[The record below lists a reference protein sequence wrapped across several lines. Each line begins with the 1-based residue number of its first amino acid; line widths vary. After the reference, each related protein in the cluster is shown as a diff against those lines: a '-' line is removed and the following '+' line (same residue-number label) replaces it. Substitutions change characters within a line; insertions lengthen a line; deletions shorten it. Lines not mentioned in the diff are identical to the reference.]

1 MITGRLPSVS
11 SSPVRLPQ
19 SIQQSS
25 VQRPVNQTY
34 NQQNQGN
41 MIPVQLGSAGYVPT
55 SAMLQSQVQPMRSNV
70 SGLAQLGSSNVVQSQ
85 PQLNTLYGSL
95 GPQGRQ
101 YSIDIQAPIASLP
114 QPQVQG
120 SLPAALGSNI
130 GQQIQSNVAIAGL
143 PRLGSN
149 VQQAQPMIS
158 GLGSNVQQNQ
168 PNVAIAGLPRLGS
181 NVQQTQPMISG
192 LGSNVLT
199 SNVQQ
204 TQPMISSALPRLG
217 SNVQQAQP
225 MISGLPRLG
234 SNVSSQIPGTYQPN
248 ITSSIPS
255 TAVSSIPGSTIP
267 RVIPGST
274 RPSDNVIRSRENSLR
289 TAPTTSIN
297 SSPRVQGLSIPVT
310 QRSQGNRT
318 RPTQDIV
325 SNMEIIPLDQSNQ
338 EEWLRSLQ
346 DFIIRR
352 IAPLVE
358 PDQEKWQYLVN
369 DEAMK
374 VWAPTFTDFSYNP
387 NVGENY
393 ESLEKIGDTFSK
405 AAFNQ
410 YLHDKFPDID
420 EVELTEITNY
430 YLSKNQQAEMAL
442 SLGLPTMLRT
452 YLDKN
457 THIFEDLMEALYGAL
472 MKIGSDSHSPGV
484 GYLYTYNL
492 TKSLYDG
499 INIDRSLSAG
509 REKTSIKEIFDKL
522 GWGQVIE
529 QWDQAKEE
537 FKVKV
542 PARAI
547 EELRQ
552 IQIDIPDGVI
562 GVGQAHSKSAAS
574 SRAYKSADEFFT
586 SVGITR
592 EWADQQKNARS
603 PNIEEQQLEAQ
614 ALEKAKSQG
623 IESLDV
629 ATVRTTVRD
638 KYYQLIGTDANG
650 RKFVLMTL
658 RSNTPSRANIDI
670 YQAFI
675 RS

>member
-1 MITGRLPSVS
+1 
-11 SSPVRLPQ
+11 
-19 SIQQSS
+19 
-25 VQRPVNQTY
+25 
-34 NQQNQGN
+34 
-41 MIPVQLGSAGYVPT
+41 
-55 SAMLQSQVQPMRSNV
+55 
-70 SGLAQLGSSNVVQSQ
+70 
-85 PQLNTLYGSL
+85 
-95 GPQGRQ
+95 
-101 YSIDIQAPIASLP
+101 
-114 QPQVQG
+114 
-120 SLPAALGSNI
+120 
-130 GQQIQSNVAIAGL
+130 
-143 PRLGSN
+143 
-149 VQQAQPMIS
+149 
-158 GLGSNVQQNQ
+158 
-168 PNVAIAGLPRLGS
+168 
-181 NVQQTQPMISG
+181 
-192 LGSNVLT
+192 
-199 SNVQQ
+199 
-204 TQPMISSALPRLG
+204 
-217 SNVQQAQP
+217 
-225 MISGLPRLG
+225 
-234 SNVSSQIPGTYQPN
+234 
-248 ITSSIPS
+248 
-255 TAVSSIPGSTIP
+255 
-267 RVIPGST
+267 
-274 RPSDNVIRSRENSLR
+274 
-289 TAPTTSIN
+289 
-297 SSPRVQGLSIPVT
+297 
-310 QRSQGNRT
+310 
-318 RPTQDIV
+318 
-325 SNMEIIPLDQSNQ
+325 
-338 EEWLRSLQ
+338 
-346 DFIIRR
+346 
-352 IAPLVE
+352 
-358 PDQEKWQYLVN
+358 
-369 DEAMK
+369 MK

-442 SLGLPTMLRT
+442 SLALPTMLRT

-472 MKIGSDSHSPGV
+472 MKIGSDAHSPGV

-542 PARAI
+542 PGRAI